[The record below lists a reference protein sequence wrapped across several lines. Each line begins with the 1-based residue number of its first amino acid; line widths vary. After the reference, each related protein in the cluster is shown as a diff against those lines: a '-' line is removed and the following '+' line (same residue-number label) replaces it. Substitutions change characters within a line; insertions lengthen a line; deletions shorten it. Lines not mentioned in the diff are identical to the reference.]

1 MADDKHNQAGTWCFD
16 LEKERCVTPLQALTE
31 MYGKD
36 AVVYAPGLKYSR
48 DKNEQGITEAVEAA
62 KNTDVVVMV
71 AGEEAVLSGEAHSRA
86 DISLPGGADKD
97 DRGFESHR

>member
-1 MADDKHNQAGTWCFD
+1 M
-16 LEKERCVTPLQALTE
+16 
-31 MYGKD
+31 

-86 DISLPGGADKD
+86 DISLPGAQTKMIEALKATGKPLVLVYYDPAV
-97 DRGFESHR
+97 R